1 MHRQPH
7 ILGASTNLLGICFII
22 IGALKLTNS
31 NSRSYADE
39 IAWLAAAL
47 LFVSTINSYLA
58 IRSNGAKDWQ
68 LRVADLAFMGGLI
81 CLAASIVIGAT
92 YL

>member
-7 ILGASTNLLGICFII
+7 ILSASTNLLGICFIV
-22 IGALKLTNS
+22 IGGLKLTNS

-39 IAWLAAAL
+39 VAWVAAVL
-47 LFVSTINSYLA
+47 LFVSTMNSYLA
-58 IRSNGAKDWQ
+58 IRSNGAHGWQAQLADWT
-68 LRVADLAFMGGLI
+68 FMGGVV